1 MEAVTRKESYITA
14 FEMSVEM
21 KGIEN
26 RKSESSAELG
36 CVSHDQSQVT
46 EAHGMQLAI
55 KIGPLMGSNHGVE
68 MLRPNFERTETLA
81 E

>member
-21 KGIEN
+21 EGIEN

-36 CVSHDQSQVT
+36 CVSHD
-46 EAHGMQLAI
+46 
-55 KIGPLMGSNHGVE
+55 
-68 MLRPNFERTETLA
+68 
-81 E
+81 

>member
-1 MEAVTRKESYITA
+1 
-14 FEMSVEM
+14 
-21 KGIEN
+21 
-26 RKSESSAELG
+26 
-36 CVSHDQSQVT
+36 
-46 EAHGMQLAI
+46 MQLAI